1 MRRRLTMLAATAAAA
16 VAGIAA
22 ATPALASDSALAAPA
37 ARGAPAATAAPS
49 DTTVSVSYPVT
60 GSTYIKAIN
69 STIDLGPGTLSTT
82 ADLTTSTL
90 TGTLTLPPATGSFK
104 ELGLVPVTATTE
116 MIQDGTATGTV
127 NFTTNAVTTTA
138 TDTIKLTSLK
148 VAGLPIPVGSSCETS
163 PATIT
168 VSSQAGFN
176 VLNGGTLSG
185 TYTIPTFAHCGLATL
200 LINLTL
206 PGPGNTISLT
216 LGKGT
221 LGS

>member
-1 MRRRLTMLAATAAAA
+1 MRRRLTLLAASAAAA

-22 ATPALASDSALAAPA
+22 ATPALASP
-37 ARGAPAATAAPS
+37 AAPS
-49 DTTVSVSYPVT
+49 DSIVSVSYPVT
-60 GSTYIKAIN
+60 GSTFIKAIGGA
-69 STIDLGPGTLSTT
+69 IDLGPGTLSTT

-148 VAGLPIPVGSSCETS
+148 VAGIPVLLGPSCETS
-163 PATIT
+163 PATIA

-185 TYTIPTFAHCGLATL
+185 TYTIPPFAHCGLATL

>member
-1 MRRRLTMLAATAAAA
+1 MRRRLTLLAASAAAA

-22 ATPALASDSALAAPA
+22 ATPALASPAAP
-37 ARGAPAATAAPS
+37 TAPS
-49 DTTVSVSYPVT
+49 DSIVSVSYPVT
-60 GSTYIKAIN
+60 GSTFIKAIGGA
-69 STIDLGPGTLSTT
+69 IDLGPGTLSTT

-148 VAGLPIPVGSSCETS
+148 VAGVPILVGPSCETS
-163 PATIT
+163 AATIT

-185 TYTIPTFAHCGLATL
+185 TYTIPPFAHCGLATL

>member
-1 MRRRLTMLAATAAAA
+1 MRRRLTLLAASAAAA

-22 ATPALASDSALAAPA
+22 ATPALASPAAPI
-37 ARGAPAATAAPS
+37 APS
-49 DTTVSVSYPVT
+49 DSTVSVSYPVT
-60 GSTYIKAIN
+60 GSTFIKAIG

-104 ELGLVPVTATTE
+104 ELGLIPVTATTE

-148 VAGLPIPVGSSCETS
+148 VAGVPILVGPSCETS
-163 PATIT
+163 PTTIS

-176 VLNGGTLSG
+176 VLNGGILSG
-185 TYTIPTFAHCGLATL
+185 TYTIPPFAHCGLATL

>member
-1 MRRRLTMLAATAAAA
+1 MRRRLTLLAASAAAA

-22 ATPALASDSALAAPA
+22 ATPALASPAAP
-37 ARGAPAATAAPS
+37 TAPS
-49 DTTVSVSYPVT
+49 DSTVSVSYPVT
-60 GSTYIKAIN
+60 GSTFIKAIG

-104 ELGLVPVTATTE
+104 ELGLIPVTATTE

-148 VAGLPIPVGSSCETS
+148 VAGVPILVGPSCETS
-163 PATIT
+163 PATIS

-185 TYTIPTFAHCGLATL
+185 TYTIPPFAHCGLATL

>member
-1 MRRRLTMLAATAAAA
+1 MRRRLALLAATAAAA

-22 ATPALASDSALAAPA
+22 ATPALASESSSAAPA
-37 ARGAPAATAAPS
+37 AAAAPA
-49 DTTVSVSYPVT
+49 DTTISVSYPVT
-60 GSTYIKAIN
+60 GSTFIKAIN
-69 STIDLGPGTLSTT
+69 STIGLGPGTLATT

-127 NFTTNAVTTTA
+127 NFTTSAVTTTA

-148 VAGLPIPVGSSCETS
+148 VAGLPIPVGPSCETS

-168 VSSQAGFN
+168 VSSQPGFN

>member
-1 MRRRLTMLAATAAAA
+1 MRRRLTLLAATAAAA

-22 ATPALASDSALAAPA
+22 ATPALASPAAPTAKAALA
-37 ARGAPAATAAPS
+37 

-60 GSTYIKAIN
+60 GSTFIKAIN
-69 STIDLGPGTLSTT
+69 STIDLGPGTLATT

-116 MIQDGTATGTV
+116 LIQDGTATGTV

-138 TDTIKLTSLK
+138 TDTLKLTSLK
-148 VAGLPIPVGSSCETS
+148 VAGLPIPVGPSCETS

-168 VSSQAGFN
+168 VSSEAGFN

-185 TYTIPTFAHCGLATL
+185 TYTIPTFSHCGLATL

-216 LGKGT
+216 LGAGT

>member
-1 MRRRLTMLAATAAAA
+1 MRRRLTLLAATAAAA
-16 VAGIAA
+16 VAGIAL
-22 ATPALASDSALAAPA
+22 ATPALASPA
-37 ARGAPAATAAPS
+37 VPS

-60 GSTYIKAIN
+60 GSTYIKAIGGA
-69 STIDLGPGTLSTT
+69 IDLGPGTLSTT

-127 NFTTNAVTTTA
+127 DFSTNAVTTTA
-138 TDTIKLTSLK
+138 TDTIRLTSLN
-148 VAGLPIPVGSSCETS
+148 VGGLAIPVGPRCETS
-163 PATIT
+163 PTTIT
-168 VSSQAGFN
+168 VASQAGFN

-185 TYTIPTFAHCGLATL
+185 TYTIPPFAHCGLATL

-216 LGKGT
+216 LGQGT

>member
-1 MRRRLTMLAATAAAA
+1 MRRRLALLAAPAATAAAA
-16 VAGIAA
+16 VAGIAL
-22 ATPALASDSALAAPA
+22 ATPAAASP
-37 ARGAPAATAAPS
+37 AAPS

-60 GSTYIKAIN
+60 GSTFIKAIG
-69 STIDLGPGTLSTT
+69 STIALGPGTLSTT

-104 ELGLVPVTATTE
+104 ELGLIPVTATTE

-127 NFTTNAVTTTA
+127 NAVTSAVTTTA

-148 VAGLPIPVGSSCETS
+148 VAGLPVPVGPSCQTS

-168 VSSQAGFN
+168 VSSQPGFN
-176 VLNGGTLSG
+176 VLNGGTLAG
-185 TYTIPTFAHCGLATL
+185 TYTIPPFAHCGLATL

>member
-1 MRRRLTMLAATAAAA
+1 MRRRLTLLAASAAAA

-22 ATPALASDSALAAPA
+22 ATPALASPAAP
-37 ARGAPAATAAPS
+37 TAPS
-49 DTTVSVSYPVT
+49 DSTVSVSYPVT
-60 GSTYIKAIN
+60 GSTFIKAIGGA
-69 STIDLGPGTLSTT
+69 IDLGPGTLSTT

-104 ELGLVPVTATTE
+104 ELGLIPVTATTE

-138 TDTIKLTSLK
+138 TDTIKLISLK
-148 VAGLPIPVGSSCETS
+148 VAGVPILVGPSCETS
-163 PATIT
+163 PATIS

-185 TYTIPTFAHCGLATL
+185 TYTIPPFAHCGLATL

>member
-1 MRRRLTMLAATAAAA
+1 MRRRLTPLAASAAAA

-22 ATPALASDSALAAPA
+22 ATPALASPAAP
-37 ARGAPAATAAPS
+37 TAPS
-49 DTTVSVSYPVT
+49 DSTVSVSYPVT
-60 GSTYIKAIN
+60 GSTFIKAIG

-104 ELGLVPVTATTE
+104 ELGLIPVTATTE

-148 VAGLPIPVGSSCETS
+148 VAGVPILVGPSCETS
-163 PATIT
+163 PATIS

-185 TYTIPTFAHCGLATL
+185 TYTIPPFAHCGLATL

>member
-1 MRRRLTMLAATAAAA
+1 MRRRLALLAATAAAA

-22 ATPALASDSALAAPA
+22 ATATPALASDSAPAAPT
-37 ARGAPAATAAPS
+37 APTAPS

-69 STIDLGPGTLSTT
+69 STIALGPGTLSTT

-148 VAGLPIPVGSSCETS
+148 VAGLPIPVGSSCQTS

>member
-1 MRRRLTMLAATAAAA
+1 MRRRLTLLAATAAAA

-22 ATPALASDSALAAPA
+22 ATPALASP
-37 ARGAPAATAAPS
+37 GAPTAPS

-60 GSTYIKAIN
+60 GSTFIKAIN
-69 STIDLGPGTLSTT
+69 STIDLGPGTLATT

-127 NFTTNAVTTTA
+127 DFTTNAVTTTA

>member
-1 MRRRLTMLAATAAAA
+1 MRRRLTLLAASAAAA

-22 ATPALASDSALAAPA
+22 ATPALASPAAPI
-37 ARGAPAATAAPS
+37 APS
-49 DTTVSVSYPVT
+49 DSTVSVSYPVT
-60 GSTYIKAIN
+60 GSTFIKAIG

-104 ELGLVPVTATTE
+104 ELGLIPVTATTE

-148 VAGLPIPVGSSCETS
+148 VAGVPILVGPSCETS
-163 PATIT
+163 PTTIS

-185 TYTIPTFAHCGLATL
+185 TYTIPPFAHCGLATL

>member
-1 MRRRLTMLAATAAAA
+1 MRTRLVLLSAATAA
-16 VAGIAA
+16 VAGIGL
-22 ATPALASDSALAAPA
+22 ATPALASPA
-37 ARGAPAATAAPS
+37 VPS
-49 DTTVSVSYPVT
+49 DTTVTVSYPVT
-60 GSTYIKAIN
+60 GSTYIKAIG
-69 STIDLGPGTLSTT
+69 STIPLGPGTLVTT

-104 ELGLVPVTATTE
+104 ELGLIPVTATTQ
-116 MIQDGTATGTV
+116 MIQDGAATGTV
-127 NFTTNAVTTTA
+127 DFSTNAVTTTA
-138 TDTIKLTSLK
+138 KDTIQLTSLN
-148 VAGLPIPVGSSCETS
+148 VAGLNIPVGPRCETS

-168 VSSQAGFN
+168 VSSQPGFN

-185 TYTIPTFAHCGLATL
+185 TYTIPPFAHCGLATL

>member
-1 MRRRLTMLAATAAAA
+1 MRRRLTLLAASAAAA

-22 ATPALASDSALAAPA
+22 ATPALASPAAP
-37 ARGAPAATAAPS
+37 TAPS
-49 DTTVSVSYPVT
+49 DSTVSVSYPVT
-60 GSTYIKAIN
+60 GSTFIKAIGGE
-69 STIDLGPGTLSTT
+69 IDLGPGTLSTT

-104 ELGLVPVTATTE
+104 ELGLIPVTATTE

-138 TDTIKLTSLK
+138 TDTIKLISLK
-148 VAGLPIPVGSSCETS
+148 VAGVPILVGPSCETS
-163 PATIT
+163 PATIS

-185 TYTIPTFAHCGLATL
+185 TYTIPPFAHCGLATL

>member
-1 MRRRLTMLAATAAAA
+1 MRRRLTLLAASAAAA

-22 ATPALASDSALAAPA
+22 ATPALASPA
-37 ARGAPAATAAPS
+37 ARTAPS
-49 DTTVSVSYPVT
+49 DSIVSVSYPVT
-60 GSTYIKAIN
+60 GSTFIKAIG

-148 VAGLPIPVGSSCETS
+148 VAGVPILVGPSCETS
-163 PATIT
+163 PATIA
-168 VSSQAGFN
+168 VSSEAGFN

-185 TYTIPTFAHCGLATL
+185 TYTIPPFAHCGLATL

>member
-1 MRRRLTMLAATAAAA
+1 MRRRLTLLAATAAAA
-16 VAGIAA
+16 VAGIAL
-22 ATPALASDSALAAPA
+22 ATPALASP
-37 ARGAPAATAAPS
+37 AAPS

-60 GSTYIKAIN
+60 GSTFIKAIG

-90 TGTLTLPPATGSFK
+90 TGTLTLPPATGSFR
-104 ELGLVPVTATTE
+104 ELGLVPVTATTQ

-127 NFTTNAVTTTA
+127 NFTSNAVTTTA
-138 TDTIKLTSLK
+138 KDTIQLISLK
-148 VAGLPIPVGSSCETS
+148 VAGLPIPVGRSCETS

-185 TYTIPTFAHCGLATL
+185 TYTIPPFAHCGLATL

>member
-1 MRRRLTMLAATAAAA
+1 MRRRLTLLAASAAAA

-22 ATPALASDSALAAPA
+22 ATPALASPAAP
-37 ARGAPAATAAPS
+37 TAPS
-49 DTTVSVSYPVT
+49 DSTVSVSYPVT
-60 GSTYIKAIN
+60 GTTFIKAIG

-104 ELGLVPVTATTE
+104 ELGLIPVTATTE

-148 VAGLPIPVGSSCETS
+148 VAGVPILVGPSCETS
-163 PATIT
+163 PTTIT

-176 VLNGGTLSG
+176 VLNGGTLAG
-185 TYTIPTFAHCGLATL
+185 TYTIPPFAHCGLATL

>member
-1 MRRRLTMLAATAAAA
+1 MRKRLTLLAATAAAA
-16 VAGIAA
+16 VAGIAL
-22 ATPALASDSALAAPA
+22 ATPALASP
-37 ARGAPAATAAPS
+37 AAPS

-60 GSTYIKAIN
+60 GSTFIKAIG

-127 NFTTNAVTTTA
+127 DFSTNAVTTTA
-138 TDTIKLTSLK
+138 TDTIRLTSLK
-148 VAGLPIPVGSSCETS
+148 VAGLPIPVGPSCQTS

-185 TYTIPTFAHCGLATL
+185 SYTIPPFAHCGLATL

>member
-1 MRRRLTMLAATAAAA
+1 
-16 VAGIAA
+16 VARIAA
-22 ATPALASDSALAAPA
+22 ATPALASPAAP
-37 ARGAPAATAAPS
+37 TAPS
-49 DTTVSVSYPVT
+49 DSTVSVSYPVT
-60 GSTYIKAIN
+60 GSTFIKAIGGAIN
-69 STIDLGPGTLSTT
+69 LGPGTLSTT

-104 ELGLVPVTATTE
+104 ELGLIPVTATTE

-148 VAGLPIPVGSSCETS
+148 VAGVPILVGPSCETS
-163 PATIT
+163 PATIS

-185 TYTIPTFAHCGLATL
+185 TYTIPQFAHCGLATL

-216 LGKGT
+216 LGKGA

>member
-1 MRRRLTMLAATAAAA
+1 MRRRLTLLAASAAAA

-22 ATPALASDSALAAPA
+22 ATPALASAGAPA
-37 ARGAPAATAAPS
+37 ARAALS
-49 DTTVSVSYPVT
+49 DSTVSVSYPVT
-60 GSTYIKAIN
+60 GSTFIKAIGGA
-69 STIDLGPGTLSTT
+69 IDLGPGTLSTT

-104 ELGLVPVTATTE
+104 ELGLIPVTATTE

-148 VAGLPIPVGSSCETS
+148 VAGVPILVGPSCETS
-163 PATIT
+163 PATIS

-185 TYTIPTFAHCGLATL
+185 TYTIPPFAHCGLATL

>member
-1 MRRRLTMLAATAAAA
+1 MRRRLTLLAASAAAA

-22 ATPALASDSALAAPA
+22 ATPALASPGAPAAPA
-37 ARGAPAATAAPS
+37 APS
-49 DTTVSVSYPVT
+49 DSTVSVSYPVT
-60 GSTYIKAIN
+60 GSTFIKAIGGA
-69 STIDLGPGTLSTT
+69 IELGPGTLSTT

-104 ELGLVPVTATTE
+104 ELGLIPVTATTE

-148 VAGLPIPVGSSCETS
+148 VAGVPILVGPSCETS
-163 PATIT
+163 PATIS

-185 TYTIPTFAHCGLATL
+185 TYTIPPFAHCGLATL

>member
-1 MRRRLTMLAATAAAA
+1 MRRRLTLLAATAAAA

-22 ATPALASDSALAAPA
+22 ATPALASPAAPT
-37 ARGAPAATAAPS
+37 APTAPS

-69 STIDLGPGTLSTT
+69 STIALGPGTLSTT

-138 TDTIKLTSLK
+138 TDTMKLTSLK

>member
-1 MRRRLTMLAATAAAA
+1 MRRRLTLLAATAAAA
-16 VAGIAA
+16 VAGIGL
-22 ATPALASDSALAAPA
+22 ATPALASPAAP
-37 ARGAPAATAAPS
+37 AAPS

-60 GSTYIKAIN
+60 GSTFIKAIG

-90 TGTLTLPPATGSFK
+90 TGTLTLPPATGSFR
-104 ELGLVPVTATTE
+104 ELGLIPVTATTQ
-116 MIQDGTATGTV
+116 MIQDGAATGTV
-127 NFTTNAVTTTA
+127 DFTTNAVTTTA
-138 TDTIKLTSLK
+138 KDTIQLTSLK
-148 VAGLPIPVGSSCETS
+148 VAGLSIPVGPSCETS

-185 TYTIPTFAHCGLATL
+185 TYTIPPFAHCGLATL

-206 PGPGNTISLT
+206 PGPGNTITLT
-216 LGKGT
+216 LGQGT